1 MLPLGGVEGQLGV
14 KLLFDLDTWILS
26 SKMTASQTLAATRE
40 KLWERIKA
48 DNTGAS
54 AVVQSG
60 GMVELPISFR
70 NPRKIRFELCA
81 TVGPLPVGILP
92 LSQESE
98 EQIVHQ
104 LVSELNNLHCL
115 TLSEKPEL
123 KRGVCLPTREQ
134 GLSRLVFIGASHTGR
149 MAALLGLGE
158 QVLYLS
164 LPIQTELKASV
175 DNIAE
180 KLSDMSLTKHDALIL
195 DIFSSSCLMGSD
207 EMGMPVAPFQSEPG
221 KYHIPGCLE
230 IAPEGVLK
238 KRFSAVRPILEAA
251 GEAVKV
257 CLLPIPRYVKSS
269 CCGDESHIINLHEDD
284 FDNILL
290 GAAISCRNVIA
301 GEGEKAGLS
310 LFTFDPVTAFGGG
323 KKLAAKT
330 SSAGLSV
337 WQDNDPVHLTSAAY
351 KDIASLIQHQAGNLT
366 TGAPPAGRR
375 RINSIIPGQLQSTAP
390 AALSVPGWITGTEA
404 GRADRG
410 RGGRGQRWN
419 RGRGRGN
426 RSYPY

>member
-1 MLPLGGVEGQLGV
+1 M
-14 KLLFDLDTWILS
+14 
-26 SKMTASQTLAATRE
+26 
-40 KLWERIKA
+40 
-48 DNTGAS
+48 
-54 AVVQSG
+54 
-60 GMVELPISFR
+60 
-70 NPRKIRFELCA
+70 
-81 TVGPLPVGILP
+81 
-92 LSQESE
+92 
-98 EQIVHQ
+98 
-104 LVSELNNLHCL
+104 
-115 TLSEKPEL
+115 
-123 KRGVCLPTREQ
+123 
-134 GLSRLVFIGASHTGR
+134 
-149 MAALLGLGE
+149 
-158 QVLYLS
+158 
-164 LPIQTELKASV
+164 
-175 DNIAE
+175 
-180 KLSDMSLTKHDALIL
+180 
-195 DIFSSSCLMGSD
+195 
-207 EMGMPVAPFQSEPG
+207 
-221 KYHIPGCLE
+221 
-230 IAPEGVLK
+230 LK

-269 CCGDESHIINLHEDD
+269 CCGDESHISNLHEDD

-290 GAAISCRNVIA
+290 GAASSCRNVIA
-301 GEGEKAGLS
+301 GEGEKASLS

>member
-1 MLPLGGVEGQLGV
+1 MR
-14 KLLFDLDTWILS
+14 D
-26 SKMTASQTLAATRE
+26 
-40 KLWERIKA
+40 KLWERVKN
-48 DNTGAS
+48 DNPGNNTEM
-54 AVVQSG
+54 QSG
-60 GMVELPISFR
+60 GLVELPISFR

-81 TVGPLPVGILP
+81 PVGPLPVAILP
-92 LSQESE
+92 MSQESE
-98 EQIVHQ
+98 QQIVHQ
-104 LVSELNNLHCL
+104 LLTELNSLHCL

-257 CLLPIPRYVKSS
+257 CLLPIRGTSR
-269 CCGDESHIINLHEDD
+269 
-284 FDNILL
+284 
-290 GAAISCRNVIA
+290 A
-301 GEGEKAGLS
+301 
-310 LFTFDPVTAFGGG
+310 
-323 KKLAAKT
+323 LAAEMRST
-330 SSAGLSV
+330 SS
-337 WQDNDPVHLTSAAY
+337 TSMRMTSRTY
-351 KDIASLIQHQAGNLT
+351 
-366 TGAPPAGRR
+366 
-375 RINSIIPGQLQSTAP
+375 
-390 AALSVPGWITGTEA
+390 
-404 GRADRG
+404 
-410 RGGRGQRWN
+410 
-419 RGRGRGN
+419 
-426 RSYPY
+426 

>member
-1 MLPLGGVEGQLGV
+1 MEGQLGV
-14 KLLFDLDTWILS
+14 KLLFDLDSWFLA
-26 SKMTASQTLAATRE
+26 SKMTVSQTLAAMPD
-40 KLWERIKA
+40 KLWERVKN
-48 DNTGAS
+48 DNPGNNTEM
-54 AVVQSG
+54 QSG
-60 GMVELPISFR
+60 GLVELLVSFR
-70 NPRKIRFELCA
+70 NPWKIRFELCA
-81 TVGPLPVGILP
+81 SVGPLPVAILP

-104 LVSELNNLHCL
+104 LLSELNRLHCL

-123 KRGVCLPTREQ
+123 KRGMCLPTREH
-134 GLSRLVFIGASHTGR
+134 GLSKLVFVGASHTGR
-149 MAALLGLGE
+149 MATLLGLGE

-164 LPIQTELKASV
+164 LPTQTALKASV

-238 KRFSAVRPILEAA
+238 KRFSAVRPILEIA

-269 CCGDESHIINLHEDD
+269 CCGDEKHIINLHEDD
-284 FDNILL
+284 FEDILM
-290 GAAISCRNVIA
+290 GAASSCHNVIA

-310 LFTFDPVTAFGGG
+310 LYTFDPVAAFGGG
-323 KKLAAKT
+323 QKLAAKT

-337 WQDNDPVHLTSAAY
+337 WQENHPVHLTSAAY
-351 KDIASLIQHQAGNLT
+351 KDIASLIQHQDGGLIAS
-366 TGAPPAGRR
+366 APASGRR
-375 RINSIIPGQLQSTAP
+375 CINSIIPGQPQSSAP
-390 AALSVPGWITGTEA
+390 AVMSVPGWISGTEA
-404 GRADRG
+404 GRADCG
-410 RGGRGQRWN
+410 RGGRGQQWN
-419 RGRGRGN
+419 V
-426 RSYPY
+426 SDICHPYYSEYN